1 MEALTYKLE
10 QFEGPLDLLLTLIQ
24 KNKVSITDIPIA
36 LICDQYI
43 EYISKAEALDM
54 ELASEFIVMASELM
68 LIKTKMLLPK
78 TEEESEDP
86 RATLTDALLRYQ
98 QAKEAAQKLSP
109 LYAYFSGRM
118 VKDTDEISID
128 KTFVQDQDV
137 TSLCAAVRRI
147 IAYNNALEHAASTTF
162 KPMISKPIIPV
173 EIKIVSIIKHI
184 EKKGAA
190 SLEELLLGEA
200 TLPDVIASFLG
211 VLELIKVRK
220 LLIADAVDGEWTR
233 ENAVLGADTRFI
245 INENKDDIEE
255 SEYLLDG
262 GDVGGDSQLSIDVS
276 ESDAV

>member
-137 TSLCAAVRRI
+137 TALCAAVRRI

-255 SEYLLDG
+255 SDYLLDDEDG
-262 GDVGGDSQLSIDVS
+262 GKEGQLTIEVPA
-276 ESDAV
+276 SDAE